1 MKKIVYFLLFALC
14 LPIGLM
20 AQSVD
25 DDLYFIPSK
34 DKQEK
39 KETPVKK
46 ETKKQVT
53 NIYTSPGTTVVV
65 QDRKGRTRDVDE
77 YNRRYDARDNEFVMD
92 NDTLYIKEKSNPDL
106 DGEWVTGEFNGT
118 EDDYEYAERI
128 IRFRNPRFAISIS
141 SPLYWDVVYGPN
153 SWGTMAG
160 DGIVLTTLGDIL
172 RVIGAAGM
180 AATGVAG
187 MAVAIGDIIT
197 TGTVVLAGAGAEVE
211 AVIGQVL
218 PIQTVVLPDKAV
230 TGILPLFVV
239 MVRVPFVPVVLLFGE
254 ALQFVQKVVLFVLLV
269 LLIAGELLPGV

>member
-1 MKKIVYFLLFALC
+1 MALTA
-14 LPIGLM
+14 G
-20 AQSVD
+20 D
-25 DDLYFIPSK
+25 
-34 DKQEK
+34 
-39 KETPVKK
+39 
-46 ETKKQVT
+46 
-53 NIYTSPGTTVVV
+53 
-65 QDRKGRTRDVDE
+65 
-77 YNRRYDARDNEFVMD
+77 
-92 NDTLYIKEKSNPDL
+92 
-106 DGEWVTGEFNGT
+106 
-118 EDDYEYAERI
+118 
-128 IRFRNPRFAISIS
+128 
-141 SPLYWDVVYGPN
+141 
-153 SWGTMAG
+153 GTMAG

-172 RVIGAAGM
+172 RVIGA
-180 AATGVAG
+180 AG

>member
-1 MKKIVYFLLFALC
+1 MLMRSRHSVIHSGGIGVMALTA
-14 LPIGLM
+14 G
-20 AQSVD
+20 D
-25 DDLYFIPSK
+25 
-34 DKQEK
+34 
-39 KETPVKK
+39 
-46 ETKKQVT
+46 
-53 NIYTSPGTTVVV
+53 
-65 QDRKGRTRDVDE
+65 
-77 YNRRYDARDNEFVMD
+77 
-92 NDTLYIKEKSNPDL
+92 
-106 DGEWVTGEFNGT
+106 
-118 EDDYEYAERI
+118 
-128 IRFRNPRFAISIS
+128 
-141 SPLYWDVVYGPN
+141 
-153 SWGTMAG
+153 GTMAG

-239 MVRVPFVPVVLLFGE
+239 MVRVQFVPVVLLFGE